1 MAENKESPV
10 NANPRCGFCGR
21 SQAEARKFI
30 AGPGGIFICDHCVEA
45 AHSLISADRPP
56 VDEPPGRKQRF
67 PTPRE
72 IKKALDEY
80 IIGQDSAKKRI
91 AVAVYNH
98 YKRISRPRDPED
110 VEISK
115 SNILLIGPTGTGKTL
130 MAQTLARLLSVP
142 FAIADATTL
151 TEAGY
156 VGEDVEN
163 VILKLFQAAK
173 GRVESAQKGI
183 IYIDEIDKISR
194 KSESPSIT
202 RDVSGEGVQQAL
214 LKIIEGTVA
223 NVPPQGG
230 RKHPHQEFIP
240 IDTTDILFIC
250 GGAFIGLD
258 KIIGQRLGKSA
269 VGFKSELG
277 AGEKASRDAIYANLI
292 PQDLIRYGLIPELV
306 GRIPVAA
313 VFSDLD
319 VEDLVKILVKP
330 KNAIIRQYQKLV
342 EMEGTSLTFTPDALR
357 TIARKS
363 IEKGLGA
370 RGLRIIIE
378 ELMLDTMF
386 NLPSSRKTAAIE
398 INRKMVEDNF
408 VGRAKLKPAI
418 GE

>member
-1 MAENKESPV
+1 MPENKEGPV
-10 NANPRCGFCGR
+10 NTAPRCGFCGR

-30 AGPGGIFICDHCVEA
+30 AGPGGIFICDQCIEA
-45 AHSLISADRPP
+45 AHSLVSADRPREAEAP
-56 VDEPPGRKQRF
+56 EREERF
-67 PTPRE
+67 PTPKE
-72 IKKALDEY
+72 IKKSLDEY
-80 IIGQDSAKKRI
+80 IIGQETAKKKI

-98 YKRISRPRDPED
+98 YKRVRKTRDAED

-163 VILKLFQAAK
+163 VVLKLFQAADGK
-173 GRVESAQKGI
+173 IERAQKGI

-250 GGAFIGLD
+250 GGAFVGLD
-258 KIIGQRLGKSA
+258 RIIAQRIGKSA
-269 VGFKSELG
+269 VGFKSEFG
-277 AGEKASRDAIYANLI
+277 AGREIRRDALYADLI

-306 GRIPVAA
+306 GRIPVTA
-313 VFSDLD
+313 VFAELGID
-319 VEDLVKILVKP
+319 DLVKILVKP

-342 EMEGTSLTFTPDALR
+342 AMEGVDLTFTPDALEA
-357 TIARKS
+357 IARKS
-363 IEKGLGA
+363 VAKGLGA

-378 ELMLDTMF
+378 DLMLDTMF
-386 NLPSSRKTAAIE
+386 HLPSSRKTAAIT
-398 INRKMVEDNF
+398 INRRMVEDNF
-408 VGRAKLKPAI
+408 VGRAKLRPAI